1 MDSSI
6 VIWRIA
12 AFSTYILLSAL
23 SRQYGYAA
31 RLLVPPRRVVLW
43 LRADMRD
50 HIRLSITISGPIVI
64 EKPVVKSI

>member
-1 MDSSI
+1 
-6 VIWRIA
+6 
-12 AFSTYILLSAL
+12 
-23 SRQYGYAA
+23 
-31 RLLVPPRRVVLW
+31 